1 MCRAEKEWG
10 DGIRGMSLTAARYAL
25 LRLEEAE
32 PHTKN
37 WRPQLLILI
46 KPTDENLPKYRKL
59 FSFASQLKA
68 GKGLTMCV
76 SVVNGE
82 FTKKVNKANETKANI
97 RRIMEEERVKGFV
110 EVLVSRNTVDG
121 LSSMYVLQPKNL
133 ISNFFLTQTV
143 PRSLFI
149 ASSMSAPFLDGC
161 SSFGHLSPILSVR
174 TFLFFPMKTAIK
186 VSPSRSIKLCFC
198 VLFLL
203 LFAHFSIF
211 FYSRN
216 CSCAWDSVQTIGLG
230 GMKPNT
236 VILGWP
242 YGWRQSEHDRTWKAF
257 LETCRVCAS
266 SKLALVIPK
275 GINFFPDSTEKV
287 NVFTATATG
296 WLAGHAGFG
305 LYTVYSLQPIHSNK
319 QF

>member
-1 MCRAEKEWG
+1 MTICSAEKEWG

-82 FTKKVNKANETKANI
+82 FTKKVNKATETKANI

-121 LSSMYVLQPKNL
+121 LSSMYVLCIPPKFN
-133 ISNFFLTQTV
+133 Q
-143 PRSLFI
+143 
-149 ASSMSAPFLDGC
+149 
-161 SSFGHLSPILSVR
+161 
-174 TFLFFPMKTAIK
+174 
-186 VSPSRSIKLCFC
+186 
-198 VLFLL
+198 
-203 LFAHFSIF
+203 
-211 FYSRN
+211 
-216 CSCAWDSVQTIGLG
+216 
-230 GMKPNT
+230 
-236 VILGWP
+236 
-242 YGWRQSEHDRTWKAF
+242 
-257 LETCRVCAS
+257 
-266 SKLALVIPK
+266 
-275 GINFFPDSTEKV
+275 
-287 NVFTATATG
+287 
-296 WLAGHAGFG
+296 
-305 LYTVYSLQPIHSNK
+305 
-319 QF
+319 